1 MKKLVLYASSV
12 LMAAGVMAGSNAA
25 ISHADNPIVQ
35 TAFTP
40 DPAPVV
46 FGDEL
51 YVFTGRD
58 RDGNND
64 FYYMNGYQCM
74 STKDMQN
81 WTNHGCIIDSE
92 EIKWGKKDSYWASQC
107 IERNGKYYYYV
118 TVESSVGSGRAIGVL
133 VADSPAGPYKDV
145 LGKCLVGP
153 NWDYIDPTVMIDDD
167 GQAYLMF
174 GNPTCYWVKL
184 KEDMITLDGPINKF
198 DMNSNSFGP
207 GKKGCSYGEGPWI
220 TKHNDL
226 YYLVFA
232 AFYGNDGGESMG
244 YSTSKSITGPWT
256 YGGQI
261 MKPHNCFTT
270 HGGIIDFKDHSYFFY
285 HKNGLKGGGTFNRSA
300 CVEEFTY
307 NADGSIPLLTMSNE
321 GPKQL
326 EYLDP
331 YKKTEAET
339 ICWSEGIKIERNKSD
354 NGANVSN
361 IQDGSY
367 IKVKGVDFKEGAE
380 KFTISAGSDSEGG
393 AIELHLDKK
402 DGPVI
407 GKCDIS
413 GTSGWQNFKEFS
425 TTVKGATD
433 VHDLYL
439 VFRGSSSYLF
449 NLDWWQFSSDKVTS
463 SPTTEPTVKPT
474 TTTSPTANPTATP
487 SVNTGDYIFH
497 DTFESSTDSWTAR
510 GGASVSKTTSSHYAG
525 SASLSITGR
534 EDTWNGATKS
544 LSSSFKAG
552 SEYAFSACFN
562 APKADDAVEY
572 KLTLQYDDA
581 SGDTQYDKIAQ
592 VYGNPGEYVQLY
604 NANYKIPSGASNL
617 MLIAETTSGTMDFC
631 IDEVIAAAAGTKIDG
646 PKSIVRTPTDI
657 KGDVDFDKR
666 ITVADLVALKS
677 GIINGFSTKA
687 AKSNGDVDK
696 SRETNA
702 EDAMNLQKY
711 LLGTLTEFPD
721 NTPPEP
727 EKKPYN
733 YNASI
738 SFKEAP
744 GNYLNPCSKQGKIT
758 TETYNGINGSN
769 KCLVYTPYGY
779 DPSQKYN
786 ILYLMHGGGEN
797 ETTIFSNDV
806 KLHNILDNM
815 IMNGELEPLIVVCPT
830 FNKSTAQ
837 TFYKEWQQSLI
848 PFIEA
853 KYSTYAESTS
863 AADIKASRYHRAY
876 GGFSMGSAST
886 WAALVHDGLPV
897 CAYWLPLSGDNWEA
911 SGGGY
916 AKAKS
921 VADAV
926 DKSGL
931 KKNEYF
937 IMACTGSED
946 IAYANMNPQMD
957 EMKKMSQFVYTSDFS
972 KGNFYYLVAPGKT
985 HWWGYVR
992 HYIYDVLPSFFHE
1005 EN

>member
-1 MKKLVLYASSV
+1 MKMKKLVLYASSV
-12 LMAAGVMAGSNAA
+12 LMAAGVMAGSSALNV
-25 ISHADNPIVQ
+25 SADNPICQ

-46 FGDEL
+46 FGDRL
-51 YVFTGRD
+51 YVYTGRD

-64 FYYMNGYQCM
+64 FYYMNGYQVM
-74 STKDMQN
+74 STTDMQN
-81 WTNHGCIIDSE
+81 WTNHGAFIQDGD
-92 EIKWGKKDSYWASQC
+92 IKWGKKDSYWASQC
-107 IERNGKYYYYV
+107 IERNGKYYFYV
-118 TVESSVGSGRAIGVL
+118 TVENASGGGRAIGVL
-133 VADSPAGPYKDV
+133 VGDSPTGPFKDV
-145 LGKCLVGP
+145 VGKPIVGP

-226 YYLVFA
+226 YYLVYA

-270 HGGIIDFKDHSYFFY
+270 HGGIIDYKDHSYFFY

-300 CVEEFTY
+300 CVEEFTFKS
-307 NADGSIPLLTMSNE
+307 DGSIPLLTMSNE

-326 EYLDP
+326 EYLNP

-339 ICWSEGIKIERNKSD
+339 ICWSEGIKIEKNKSD
-354 NGANVSN
+354 DGANVSN

-380 KFTISAGSDSEGG
+380 KFTVSAGSESDGG

-425 TTVKGATD
+425 TKVSGATD

-449 NLDWWQFSSDKVTS
+449 NLDWWQFSSDKVTVTEPTA
-463 SPTTEPTVKPT
+463 SPTTAPTV
-474 TTTSPTANPTATP
+474 SPSP
-487 SVNTGDYIFH
+487 SVSPDGYIFH
-497 DTFESSTDSWTAR
+497 DTFESSADSWTAR
-510 GGASVSKTTSSHYAG
+510 GSASVSKSTSSHYAG
-525 SASLSITGR
+525 SAALSITGR
-534 EDTWNGATKS
+534 ESTWNGATKS
-544 LSSSFKAG
+544 LSSSQFKAG

-562 APKADDAVEY
+562 APKADEAVEY

-581 SGDTQYDKIAQ
+581 NGDTQYDKIAQ
-592 VYGNPGEYVQLY
+592 TYGNPGEYVQLY
-604 NANYKIPSGASNL
+604 NANYKIPSGASN
-617 MLIAETTSGTMDFC
+617 MQIIAETTEGTMDFF

-666 ITVADLVALKS
+666 ITVADLVALKN
-677 GIINGFSTKA
+677 GILNGFPTKA
-687 AKSNGDVDK
+687 AKSNADVDK
-696 SRETNA
+696 STEVNA
-702 EDAMNLQKY
+702 EDAVNLQKY
-711 LLGTLTEFPD
+711 LLGTLTQFPD

-727 EKKPYN
+727 PKKEYA
-733 YNASI
+733 YNANLQYKAAPDSY
-738 SFKEAP
+738 FKQPANHGTVVKE
-744 GNYLNPCSKQGKIT
+744 NYT
-758 TETYNGINGSN
+758 GINGN
-769 KCLVYTPYGY
+769 KNMYVYLPYGY
-779 DPSQKYN
+779 DKSKKYN
-786 ILYLMHGGGEN
+786 VFYLMHGGGESE
-797 ETTIFSNDV
+797 ETCFNDN
-806 KLHNILDNM
+806 NINIDIMLDNM
-815 IMNGELEPLIVVCPT
+815 IANGDIEPMIVVTPT
-830 FNKSTAQ
+830 FNKAPSADGVWEEMR
-837 TFYKEWQQSLI
+837 KSII
-848 PFIEA
+848 PYVEG
-853 KYSTYAESTS
+853 KYSTYAENTNI
-863 AADIKASRYHRAY
+863 DGLKASRYHRAY
-876 GGFSMGSAST
+876 GGFSMGGGST
-886 WAALVHDGLPV
+886 WANFNNNLDII
-897 CAYWLPLSGDNWEA
+897 AYFMPLSGHCWDGAGKVINA
-911 SGGGY
+911 AKNSGF
-916 AKAKS
+916 
-921 VADAV
+921 
-926 DKSGL
+926 

-937 IMACTGSED
+937 VLAATGTED
-946 IAYANMNPQMD
+946 IAYGNMVPMIN
-957 EMKKMSQFVYTSDFS
+957 ELKKNTDVFTYTADFS
-972 KGNFYYLVAPGKT
+972 KGNLFFLEAKGNV
-985 HWWGYVR
+985 HWWPQVR
-992 HYIYDVLPSFFHE
+992 HYIYDALPYFFHE
-1005 EN
+1005 GQ